1 MPLLPSAIF
10 WLVLAAAL
18 TGSQLRQGRP
28 LSAQVV
34 GLAVLG
40 AGLILAAG
48 SLSQTQVGPLG
59 TFLRWLSRFL
69 LYLGLTPLFTKL
81 PWPRSAAGGG
91 VFSTC
96 MTPLEAGGALG

>member
-48 SLSQTQVGPLG
+48 SLSQTQAGPLG

-69 LYLGLTPLFTKL
+69 LYLSLMPLFTKL
-81 PWPRSAAGGG
+81 PWRRTVTSGL
-91 VFSTC
+91 VFSSS
-96 MTPLEAGGALG
+96 MTLLELLGLIA

>member
-48 SLSQTQVGPLG
+48 SLSQTQAGPLG

-81 PWPRSAAGGG
+81 PWRRTVTSGL
-91 VFSTC
+91 VFSSS
-96 MTPLEAGGALG
+96 MTLLELLGLIA